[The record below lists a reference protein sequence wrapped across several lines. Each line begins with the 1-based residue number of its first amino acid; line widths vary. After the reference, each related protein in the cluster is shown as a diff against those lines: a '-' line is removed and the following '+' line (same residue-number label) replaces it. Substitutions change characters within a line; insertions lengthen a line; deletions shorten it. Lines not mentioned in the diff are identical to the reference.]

1 MKFPKRMNFFLI
13 TSALAL
19 GVGLTLSINNK
30 IDVNAAETLTYSTGF
45 ESAEGFTATTSYN
58 NTTVKYQGPS
68 DNQWGIIMG
77 TASTTNPLVG
87 AQSMQMRSYAS
98 PSAGY
103 DTVGR
108 VYPNWSFQNLTK
120 VVFQAKAYTASSTM
134 TVEYSL
140 DFSSWASMTL
150 SGTYGTTQSEMT
162 ATMPAPYYGNQT
174 TVWFRVN
181 HTLIGTVSRCTID
194 SVAVYAESSFGTLDH
209 IAVNTMPSKTEYL
222 VGETF
227 SSSGLSLI
235 GYDNANE
242 EIANT
247 MMIYEGFTTNYDSHA
262 FTSGEVGTVG
272 VTVTYSGKTASF
284 NVSVAA
290 VPVAENTL
298 HLSSDDFVSTSYAA
312 NNGEHTKVSADTSS
326 NIKYFTNQVM
336 KNSSNPVIQWQSN
349 TAYMYNTTS
358 FVEIHAIVI
367 DLGAEGVSALTVREG
382 ATIIPSSGSAVTP
395 SVVGTIH
402 TYIFSSGM
410 PFFYISNGGA
420 TTYIS
425 TIEVITV
432 DAYGDANTWAG
443 GFLSSTGAVCVSNG
457 STNLTDLSNAWSTLS
472 TSYGNLS
479 ADAKNYF
486 YSYGDTSIT
495 SAKER
500 YTYIVNKYSLSN
512 FIVNYSGTHWLVLP
526 SQNIVSDTSSNL
538 HIIVA
543 ISIIG
548 LSVLAFAFYLHQKKE
563 VIIKE

>member
-1 MKFPKRMNFFLI
+1 MHMKFPKRMSFFLI

-45 ESAEGFTATTSYN
+45 EASEGFSVSTVYN
-58 NTTVKYQGPS
+58 NSEPRLQGPS
-68 DNQWGIIMG
+68 GQQWGTIMG
-77 TASTTNPLVG
+77 TATTTAPLAG
-87 AQSMQMRSYAS
+87 SQQIQLRSYA
-98 PSAGY
+98 GNT
-103 DTVGR
+103 TVGR
-108 VYPNWSFQNLTK
+108 AYPDFYFVNLTK
-120 VVFQAKAYTASSTM
+120 VTFYTRAYTSGSTM
-134 TVEYSL
+134 SVEYSL
-140 DFSSWASMTL
+140 DNSTWAAMTITGTYSTTPSTIEASMPSGL
-150 SGTYGTTQSEMT
+150 SG
-162 ATMPAPYYGNQT
+162 NQP
-174 TVWFRVN
+174 TVYFRIN
-181 HTLIGTVSRCTID
+181 HTLVNVANRMYIDTVQ
-194 SVAVYAESSFGTLDH
+194 VYAESSFGTLDH
-209 IAVNTMPSKTEYL
+209 IAVDTMPAKTNYL

-395 SVVGTIH
+395 SVVGTVH

-410 PFFYISNGGA
+410 SFFYISNGGA

-457 STNLTDLSNAWSTLS
+457 STNLTDLSNAWSALS

-486 YSYGDTSIT
+486 YSYGDTSIA

-500 YTYIVNKYSLSN
+500 YAYIVNKYSLSN

-548 LSVLAFAFYLHQKKE
+548 LSVLAFAFYFHQKKE
-563 VIIKE
+563 IISKE

>member
-1 MKFPKRMNFFLI
+1 M
-13 TSALAL
+13 S
-19 GVGLTLSINNK
+19 
-30 IDVNAAETLTYSTGF
+30 
-45 ESAEGFTATTSYN
+45 
-58 NTTVKYQGPS
+58 
-68 DNQWGIIMG
+68 
-77 TASTTNPLVG
+77 
-87 AQSMQMRSYAS
+87 
-98 PSAGY
+98 
-103 DTVGR
+103 
-108 VYPNWSFQNLTK
+108 
-120 VVFQAKAYTASSTM
+120 
-134 TVEYSL
+134 VEYSL
-140 DFSSWASMTL
+140 DNSTWAAMTITGTYSTTPSTIEASMPSGL
-150 SGTYGTTQSEMT
+150 SG
-162 ATMPAPYYGNQT
+162 NQP
-174 TVWFRVN
+174 TVYFRIN
-181 HTLIGTVSRCTID
+181 HTLVNVANRMYIDTVQ
-194 SVAVYAESSFGTLDH
+194 VYAESSFGTLDH
-209 IAVNTMPSKTEYL
+209 IAVDTMPAKTNYL

-227 SSSGLSLI
+227 SSLGLSLI

-312 NNGEHTKVSADTSS
+312 NNGEHTKPSVDASS
-326 NIKYFTNQVM
+326 DIKYFTNQVM

-395 SVVGTIH
+395 SVVGTVH

-425 TIEVITV
+425 TIEVITA

-457 STNLTDLSNAWSTLS
+457 STNLTDLSNAWSALS

-486 YSYGDTSIT
+486 YSYGDTSIA
-495 SAKER
+495 SAKDR

-538 HIIVA
+538 HIIIA

>member
-1 MKFPKRMNFFLI
+1 M
-13 TSALAL
+13 
-19 GVGLTLSINNK
+19 
-30 IDVNAAETLTYSTGF
+30 
-45 ESAEGFTATTSYN
+45 
-58 NTTVKYQGPS
+58 PS
-68 DNQWGIIMG
+68 G
-77 TASTTNPLVG
+77 
-87 AQSMQMRSYAS
+87 
-98 PSAGY
+98 
-103 DTVGR
+103 
-108 VYPNWSFQNLTK
+108 
-120 VVFQAKAYTASSTM
+120 
-134 TVEYSL
+134 
-140 DFSSWASMTL
+140 L
-150 SGTYGTTQSEMT
+150 SG
-162 ATMPAPYYGNQT
+162 NQP
-174 TVWFRVN
+174 TVYFRIN
-181 HTLIGTVSRCTID
+181 HTLVNVANRMYIDTVQ
-194 SVAVYAESSFGTLDH
+194 VYAESSFGTLDH
-209 IAVNTMPSKTEYL
+209 IAVDTMPAKTNYL

-227 SSSGLSLI
+227 SSLGLSLI

-290 VPVAENTL
+290 VPMAENTL

-336 KNSSNPVIQWQSN
+336 KNSLNPVIQWQSN
-349 TAYMYNTTS
+349 TSYMYNTTS

-395 SVVGTIH
+395 SVVGTVH

-425 TIEVITV
+425 TIEVVTA

-472 TSYGNLS
+472 TSYGSLS

-486 YSYGDTSIT
+486 YSYGDTSIA

-538 HIIVA
+538 HIIIA
-543 ISIIG
+543 ILIIG

>member
-1 MKFPKRMNFFLI
+1 MHMKFPKRMSFFLI

-45 ESAEGFTATTSYN
+45 EASEGFSVSTVYN
-58 NTTVKYQGPS
+58 NSEPRLQGPS
-68 DNQWGIIMG
+68 GQQWGTIMG
-77 TASTTNPLVG
+77 TATTTAPLAG
-87 AQSMQMRSYAS
+87 SQQIQLRSYA
-98 PSAGY
+98 GNT
-103 DTVGR
+103 TVGR
-108 VYPNWSFQNLTK
+108 AYPDFYFVNLTK
-120 VVFQAKAYTASSTM
+120 VTFYTRAYTSGSTM
-134 TVEYSL
+134 SVEYSL
-140 DFSSWASMTL
+140 DNSTWAAMTITGTYSTTPSTIEASMPSGL
-150 SGTYGTTQSEMT
+150 SG
-162 ATMPAPYYGNQT
+162 NQP
-174 TVWFRVN
+174 TVYFRIN
-181 HTLIGTVSRCTID
+181 HTLVNAANRMYIDTVQ
-194 SVAVYAESSFGTLDH
+194 VYAESSFGTLDH
-209 IAVNTMPSKTEYL
+209 IAVDTMPAKTNYL

-312 NNGEHTKVSADTSS
+312 NNGEHTKPSVDASS
-326 NIKYFTNQVM
+326 DIKYFTNQVM

-472 TSYGNLS
+472 TSYGSLS
-479 ADAKNYF
+479 ADAQNYF

-548 LSVLAFAFYLHQKKE
+548 LSVLAFAFYFHQKKE
-563 VIIKE
+563 IISKE

>member
-1 MKFPKRMNFFLI
+1 MKFPKRMSFFLI

-45 ESAEGFTATTSYN
+45 EASEGFSVSTVYN
-58 NTTVKYQGPS
+58 NSEPRLQGPS
-68 DNQWGIIMG
+68 GQQWGTIMG
-77 TASTTNPLVG
+77 TATTTAPLAG
-87 AQSMQMRSYAS
+87 SQQIQLRSYA
-98 PSAGY
+98 
-103 DTVGR
+103 DNTTVGR
-108 VYPNWSFQNLTK
+108 AYPDFYFVNLTK
-120 VVFQAKAYTASSTM
+120 VTFYTRAHASGSTM
-134 TVEYSL
+134 SVEYSL
-140 DFSSWASMTL
+140 DNSTWAAMTITGTYSTTPSTIEASMPSGL
-150 SGTYGTTQSEMT
+150 SG
-162 ATMPAPYYGNQT
+162 NQP
-174 TVWFRVN
+174 TVYFRIN
-181 HTLIGTVSRCTID
+181 HTLVNVANRMYIDTVQ
-194 SVAVYAESSFGTLDH
+194 VYAESSFGTLDH
-209 IAVNTMPSKTEYL
+209 IAVDTMPAKTNYL

-227 SSSGLSLI
+227 SSLGLSLI

-395 SVVGTIH
+395 SVVGTVH

-472 TSYGNLS
+472 TSYGSLS

-486 YSYGDTSIT
+486 YSYGDTSIA
-495 SAKER
+495 SAKDR

-538 HIIVA
+538 HIIIA

>member
-1 MKFPKRMNFFLI
+1 MHMKFPKRMSFFLI

-45 ESAEGFTATTSYN
+45 EASEGFSVSTVYN
-58 NTTVKYQGPS
+58 NSEPRLQGPS
-68 DNQWGIIMG
+68 GQQWGTIMG
-77 TASTTNPLVG
+77 TATTTAPLAG
-87 AQSMQMRSYAS
+87 SQQIQLRSYA
-98 PSAGY
+98 
-103 DTVGR
+103 DNTTVGR
-108 VYPNWSFQNLTK
+108 AYPDFYFVNLTK
-120 VVFQAKAYTASSTM
+120 VTFYTRAHASGSTM
-134 TVEYSL
+134 SVEYSL
-140 DFSSWASMTL
+140 DNSTWAAMTITGTYSTTPSTIEASMPSGL
-150 SGTYGTTQSEMT
+150 SG
-162 ATMPAPYYGNQT
+162 NQP
-174 TVWFRVN
+174 TVYFRIN
-181 HTLIGTVSRCTID
+181 HTLVNVANRMYIDTVQ
-194 SVAVYAESSFGTLDH
+194 VYAESSFGTLDH
-209 IAVNTMPSKTEYL
+209 IAVDTMPAKTNYL

-336 KNSSNPVIQWQSN
+336 KNSSVIQWQSN

-395 SVVGTIH
+395 SVVGTVH

-410 PFFYISNGGA
+410 PFFYISNGDA
-420 TTYIS
+420 TTSIS

-457 STNLTDLSNAWSTLS
+457 STNLTDLSNAWSALS

-486 YSYGDTSIT
+486 YSYGDTSIA
-495 SAKER
+495 SAKDR

-538 HIIVA
+538 HIIIA

-563 VIIKE
+563 VISKE

>member
-1 MKFPKRMNFFLI
+1 MHMKFPKRMSFFLI

-45 ESAEGFTATTSYN
+45 EASEGFSVSTVYN
-58 NTTVKYQGPS
+58 NSEPRLQGPS
-68 DNQWGIIMG
+68 GQRWGTIMG
-77 TASTTNPLVG
+77 TATTTAPLAG
-87 AQSMQMRSYAS
+87 SQQIQLRSYA
-98 PSAGY
+98 
-103 DTVGR
+103 DNTTVGR
-108 VYPNWSFQNLTK
+108 AYPNFYFVNLTK
-120 VVFQAKAYTASSTM
+120 VTFYTRAYISGSTM
-134 TVEYSL
+134 SVEYSL
-140 DFSSWASMTL
+140 DNSTWAAMTITGTYSTTPSTIEASMPSGL
-150 SGTYGTTQSEMT
+150 SG
-162 ATMPAPYYGNQT
+162 NQP
-174 TVWFRVN
+174 TVYFRIN
-181 HTLIGTVSRCTID
+181 HTLVNVANRMYIDTVQ
-194 SVAVYAESSFGTLDH
+194 VYAESSFGTLDH
-209 IAVNTMPSKTEYL
+209 IAVDTMPAKTNYL

-227 SSSGLSLI
+227 SSLGLSLI

-290 VPVAENTL
+290 VPVAENSL

-336 KNSSNPVIQWQSN
+336 KNSLNPVIQWQSN
-349 TAYMYNTTS
+349 TSYMYNTTS

-395 SVVGTIH
+395 SVVGTVH

-472 TSYGNLS
+472 TSYGSLS

-486 YSYGDTSIT
+486 YSYGDTSIA

-538 HIIVA
+538 HIIIA

>member
-1 MKFPKRMNFFLI
+1 MKFPKRMSFFLI

-45 ESAEGFTATTSYN
+45 EASEGFSVSTVYN
-58 NTTVKYQGPS
+58 NSEPRLQGPS
-68 DNQWGIIMG
+68 GQQWGTIMG
-77 TASTTNPLVG
+77 TATTTAPLAG
-87 AQSMQMRSYAS
+87 SQQIQLRSYA
-98 PSAGY
+98 
-103 DTVGR
+103 DNTTVGR
-108 VYPNWSFQNLTK
+108 AYPDFYFVNLTK
-120 VVFQAKAYTASSTM
+120 VTFYTRAHASGSTM
-134 TVEYSL
+134 SVEYSL
-140 DFSSWASMTL
+140 DNSTWAAMTITGTYSTTPSTIEASMPSGL
-150 SGTYGTTQSEMT
+150 SG
-162 ATMPAPYYGNQT
+162 NQP
-174 TVWFRVN
+174 TVYFRIN
-181 HTLIGTVSRCTID
+181 HTLVNAANRMYIDTVQ
-194 SVAVYAESSFGTLDH
+194 VYAESSFGTLDH
-209 IAVNTMPSKTEYL
+209 IAVDTMPAKTNYL

-227 SSSGLSLI
+227 TSSGLSLI

-290 VPVAENTL
+290 VPVAENSL

-336 KNSSNPVIQWQSN
+336 KNSLNPVIQWQSN

-395 SVVGTIH
+395 SVVGTVH

-425 TIEVITV
+425 TIEVITA
-432 DAYGDANTWAG
+432 DTYGDANTWAG

-457 STNLTDLSNAWSTLS
+457 STNLTDLSNAWSALS

-486 YSYGDTSIT
+486 YSYGDTSIA
-495 SAKER
+495 SAKDR

-538 HIIVA
+538 HIIIA

>member
-1 MKFPKRMNFFLI
+1 MHMKFPKRMSFFLI

-45 ESAEGFTATTSYN
+45 EASEGFSVSTVYN
-58 NTTVKYQGPS
+58 NSEPRLQGPS
-68 DNQWGIIMG
+68 GQQWGTIMG
-77 TASTTNPLVG
+77 TATTTAPLAG
-87 AQSMQMRSYAS
+87 SQQIQLRSYV
-98 PSAGY
+98 GNT
-103 DTVGR
+103 TVGR
-108 VYPNWSFQNLTK
+108 AYPDFYFVNLTK
-120 VVFQAKAYTASSTM
+120 VSFYTRAYTSGSTM
-134 TVEYSL
+134 SVEYSL
-140 DFSSWASMTL
+140 DNSTWAAMTITGTYSTTPSTIEASMPSGL
-150 SGTYGTTQSEMT
+150 SG
-162 ATMPAPYYGNQT
+162 NQP
-174 TVWFRVN
+174 TVYFRIN
-181 HTLIGTVSRCTID
+181 HTLVNAANRMYIDTVQ
-194 SVAVYAESSFGTLDH
+194 VYAESSFGTLDH
-209 IAVNTMPSKTEYL
+209 IAVDTMPAKTNYL

-336 KNSSNPVIQWQSN
+336 KNSLNPVIQWQSN

-425 TIEVITV
+425 TIEVVTA

-472 TSYGNLS
+472 TSYGSLS

-486 YSYGDTSIT
+486 YSYGDTSIA

>member
-1 MKFPKRMNFFLI
+1 MKYPKRMSFFLI

-45 ESAEGFTATTSYN
+45 EASEGFSVSTVYN
-58 NTTVKYQGPS
+58 NLEPRLQGPS
-68 DNQWGIIMG
+68 GQQWGTIMG
-77 TASTTNPLVG
+77 TATTTAPLAG
-87 AQSMQMRSYAS
+87 SQQIQLRSYV
-98 PSAGY
+98 GNT
-103 DTVGR
+103 TVGR
-108 VYPNWSFQNLTK
+108 AYPNFYFVNLTK
-120 VVFQAKAYTASSTM
+120 VTFYTRAYISGSTM
-134 TVEYSL
+134 SVEYSL
-140 DFSSWASMTL
+140 DNSTWAAMTITGTYSTTPSTIEASMPSGL
-150 SGTYGTTQSEMT
+150 SG
-162 ATMPAPYYGNQT
+162 NQP
-174 TVWFRVN
+174 TVYFRIN
-181 HTLIGTVSRCTID
+181 HTLVNVANRMYIDTVQ
-194 SVAVYAESSFGTLDH
+194 VYAESSFGTLDH
-209 IAVNTMPSKTEYL
+209 IAVDTMPAKTNYL

-290 VPVAENTL
+290 VTVAENTL

-395 SVVGTIH
+395 SVVGTVH

-457 STNLTDLSNAWSTLS
+457 STNLTDLSNAWSALS

-486 YSYGDTSIT
+486 YSYGDTSIA
-495 SAKER
+495 SAKDR

-538 HIIVA
+538 HIIIA

>member
-1 MKFPKRMNFFLI
+1 MKFPKRMSFFLI

-45 ESAEGFTATTSYN
+45 EASEGFSVSTVYN
-58 NTTVKYQGPS
+58 NSEPRLQGPS
-68 DNQWGIIMG
+68 GQQWGTIMG
-77 TASTTNPLVG
+77 TATTTAPLAG
-87 AQSMQMRSYAS
+87 SQQIQLRSYA
-98 PSAGY
+98 
-103 DTVGR
+103 DNTTVGR
-108 VYPNWSFQNLTK
+108 AYPDFYFVNLTK
-120 VVFQAKAYTASSTM
+120 VTFYTRAHASGSTM
-134 TVEYSL
+134 SVEYSL
-140 DFSSWASMTL
+140 DNSTWAAMTITGTYSTTPSTIEASMPSGL
-150 SGTYGTTQSEMT
+150 SG
-162 ATMPAPYYGNQT
+162 NQP
-174 TVWFRVN
+174 TVYFRIN
-181 HTLIGTVSRCTID
+181 HTLVNAANRMYIDTVQ
-194 SVAVYAESSFGTLDH
+194 VYAESSFGTLDH
-209 IAVNTMPSKTEYL
+209 IAVDTMPAKTNYL

-227 SSSGLSLI
+227 TSSGLSLI

-290 VPVAENTL
+290 VPVAENSL

-336 KNSSNPVIQWQSN
+336 KSSSNPVIQWQSN

-395 SVVGTIH
+395 SVVGTVH

-425 TIEVITV
+425 TIEVITA

-457 STNLTDLSNAWSTLS
+457 STNLTDLSNAWSALS

-486 YSYGDTSIT
+486 YSYGDTSIA
-495 SAKER
+495 SAKDR

-538 HIIVA
+538 HIIIA

>member
-1 MKFPKRMNFFLI
+1 MKFPKRMSFFLI

-45 ESAEGFTATTSYN
+45 EASEGFSVSTVYN
-58 NTTVKYQGPS
+58 NSEPRLQGPS
-68 DNQWGIIMG
+68 GQQWGTIMG
-77 TASTTNPLVG
+77 TATTTAPLAG
-87 AQSMQMRSYAS
+87 SQQIQLRSYV
-98 PSAGY
+98 GNT
-103 DTVGR
+103 TVGR
-108 VYPNWSFQNLTK
+108 AYPDFYFVNLTK
-120 VVFQAKAYTASSTM
+120 VTFYTRAHASGSTM
-134 TVEYSL
+134 SVEYSL
-140 DFSSWASMTL
+140 DNSTWAAMTITGTYSTTPSTIEASMPSGL
-150 SGTYGTTQSEMT
+150 SG
-162 ATMPAPYYGNQT
+162 NQP
-174 TVWFRVN
+174 TVYFRIN
-181 HTLIGTVSRCTID
+181 HTLVNAANRMYIDTVQ
-194 SVAVYAESSFGTLDH
+194 VYAESSFGTLDH
-209 IAVNTMPSKTEYL
+209 IAVDTMPAKTNYL

-227 SSSGLSLI
+227 TSSGLSLI

-242 EIANT
+242 EIANM

-290 VPVAENTL
+290 VPVAENSL

-312 NNGEHTKVSADTSS
+312 NNGEHTKASADTSS

-336 KNSSNPVIQWQSN
+336 KSSSNPVIQWQSN

-395 SVVGTIH
+395 SVFGTVH

-425 TIEVITV
+425 TIEVITA
-432 DAYGDANTWAG
+432 DTYGDANTWAG

-457 STNLTDLSNAWSTLS
+457 STNLTDLSNAWSALS

-486 YSYGDTSIT
+486 YSYGDTSIA
-495 SAKER
+495 SAKDR

-538 HIIVA
+538 HIIIA

>member
-1 MKFPKRMNFFLI
+1 MKFPKRMSFFLI

-45 ESAEGFTATTSYN
+45 EASEGFSVSTVYN
-58 NTTVKYQGPS
+58 NSEPRLQGPS
-68 DNQWGIIMG
+68 GQQWGTIMG
-77 TASTTNPLVG
+77 TATTTAPLAG
-87 AQSMQMRSYAS
+87 SQQIQLRSYV
-98 PSAGY
+98 GNT
-103 DTVGR
+103 TVGR
-108 VYPNWSFQNLTK
+108 AYPDFYFVNLTK
-120 VVFQAKAYTASSTM
+120 VTFYTRAHASGSTM
-134 TVEYSL
+134 SVEYSL
-140 DFSSWASMTL
+140 DNSTWAAMTITGTYSTTPSTIEASMPSGL
-150 SGTYGTTQSEMT
+150 SG
-162 ATMPAPYYGNQT
+162 NQP
-174 TVWFRVN
+174 TVYFRIN
-181 HTLIGTVSRCTID
+181 HTLVNVANRMYIDTVQ
-194 SVAVYAESSFGTLDH
+194 VYAESSFGTLDH
-209 IAVNTMPSKTEYL
+209 IAVDTMPAKTNYL

-395 SVVGTIH
+395 SVVGTVH

-457 STNLTDLSNAWSTLS
+457 STNLTDLSNAWSALS

-486 YSYGDTSIT
+486 YSYGDTSIA
-495 SAKER
+495 SAKDR

-538 HIIVA
+538 HIIIA

>member
-1 MKFPKRMNFFLI
+1 MKYPKRMSFFLI

-30 IDVNAAETLTYSTGF
+30 IDVYAAETLTYSTGF
-45 ESAEGFTATTSYN
+45 EASEGFSVSTVYN
-58 NTTVKYQGPS
+58 NSEPRLQGPS
-68 DNQWGIIMG
+68 GQQWGTIMG
-77 TASTTNPLVG
+77 TATTTAPLAG
-87 AQSMQMRSYAS
+87 SQQIQLRSYA
-98 PSAGY
+98 GNT
-103 DTVGR
+103 TVGR
-108 VYPNWSFQNLTK
+108 AYPDFYFVNLTK
-120 VVFQAKAYTASSTM
+120 VTFYTRAYTSGSTM
-134 TVEYSL
+134 SVEYSL
-140 DFSSWASMTL
+140 DNSTWAAMTITGTYSTTPSTIEASMPSGL
-150 SGTYGTTQSEMT
+150 SG
-162 ATMPAPYYGNQT
+162 NQP
-174 TVWFRVN
+174 TVYFRIN
-181 HTLIGTVSRCTID
+181 HTLVNAANRMYIDTVQ
-194 SVAVYAESSFGTLDH
+194 VYAESSFGTLDH
-209 IAVNTMPSKTEYL
+209 IAVDTMPAKTNYL

-262 FTSGEVGTVG
+262 FTSGEIGTVG

-395 SVVGTIH
+395 SVVGTVH

-410 PFFYISNGGA
+410 SFFYISNGGA

-486 YSYGDTSIT
+486 YSYGDTSIA
-495 SAKER
+495 SAKDR

-538 HIIVA
+538 HIIIA

-548 LSVLAFAFYLHQKKE
+548 LSVLAFAFYFHQKKE

>member
-1 MKFPKRMNFFLI
+1 MKFPKRMSFFLI

-45 ESAEGFTATTSYN
+45 EASEGFSVSTVYN
-58 NTTVKYQGPS
+58 NSEPRLQGPS
-68 DNQWGIIMG
+68 GQQWGTIMG
-77 TASTTNPLVG
+77 TATTTAPLAG
-87 AQSMQMRSYAS
+87 SQQIQLRSYA
-98 PSAGY
+98 
-103 DTVGR
+103 DNTTVGR
-108 VYPNWSFQNLTK
+108 AYPDFYFVNLTK
-120 VVFQAKAYTASSTM
+120 VTFYTRAHASGSTM
-134 TVEYSL
+134 SVEYSL
-140 DFSSWASMTL
+140 DNSTWAAMTITGTYSTTPSTIEASMPSGL
-150 SGTYGTTQSEMT
+150 SG
-162 ATMPAPYYGNQT
+162 NQP
-174 TVWFRVN
+174 TVYFRIN
-181 HTLIGTVSRCTID
+181 HTLFNVANRMYIDTVQ
-194 SVAVYAESSFGTLDH
+194 VYAESSFGTLDH

-227 SSSGLSLI
+227 SSLGLSLI

-290 VPVAENTL
+290 VPVAENSL

-336 KNSSNPVIQWQSN
+336 KNSLNPVIQWQSN

-395 SVVGTIH
+395 SVVGTVH

-425 TIEVITV
+425 TIEVITA

-457 STNLTDLSNAWSTLS
+457 STNLTDLSNAWSALS

-486 YSYGDTSIT
+486 YSYGDTSIA
-495 SAKER
+495 SAKDR

-538 HIIVA
+538 HIIIA

>member
-1 MKFPKRMNFFLI
+1 MHMKFPKRMSFFLI

-45 ESAEGFTATTSYN
+45 EASEGFSVSTVYN
-58 NTTVKYQGPS
+58 NSEPRLQGPS
-68 DNQWGIIMG
+68 GQQWGTIMG
-77 TASTTNPLVG
+77 TATTTAPLAG
-87 AQSMQMRSYAS
+87 SQQIQLRSYA
-98 PSAGY
+98 GNT
-103 DTVGR
+103 TVGR
-108 VYPNWSFQNLTK
+108 AYPDFNFVNLTK
-120 VVFQAKAYTASSTM
+120 VTFYTRAYTSGSTM
-134 TVEYSL
+134 SVEYSL
-140 DFSSWASMTL
+140 DNSTWAAMTITGTYSTTPSTIEASMPSGL
-150 SGTYGTTQSEMT
+150 SG
-162 ATMPAPYYGNQT
+162 NQP
-174 TVWFRVN
+174 TVYFRIN
-181 HTLIGTVSRCTID
+181 HTLVNVANRMYIDTVQ
-194 SVAVYAESSFGTLDH
+194 VYAESSFGTLDH
-209 IAVNTMPSKTEYL
+209 IAVDTTPAKTNYL

-336 KNSSNPVIQWQSN
+336 KNSSNPVIQWQSD

-472 TSYGNLS
+472 TSYGSLS

-486 YSYGDTSIT
+486 YSYGDTSIA

-500 YTYIVNKYSLSN
+500 YAYIVNKYSLSN

-548 LSVLAFAFYLHQKKE
+548 LSVLAFAFYFHQKKE
-563 VIIKE
+563 IISKE

>member
-1 MKFPKRMNFFLI
+1 MKFPKRMSFFLI

-45 ESAEGFTATTSYN
+45 EASEGFSVSTVYN
-58 NTTVKYQGPS
+58 NSEPRLQGPS
-68 DNQWGIIMG
+68 GQQWGTIMG
-77 TASTTNPLVG
+77 TATTTAPLAG
-87 AQSMQMRSYAS
+87 SQQIQLRSYA
-98 PSAGY
+98 
-103 DTVGR
+103 DNTTVGR
-108 VYPNWSFQNLTK
+108 AYPDFYFVNLTK
-120 VVFQAKAYTASSTM
+120 VTFYTRAHASGSTM
-134 TVEYSL
+134 SVEYSL
-140 DFSSWASMTL
+140 DNSTWAAMTITGTYSTTPSTIEASMPSGL
-150 SGTYGTTQSEMT
+150 SG
-162 ATMPAPYYGNQT
+162 NQP
-174 TVWFRVN
+174 TVYFRIN
-181 HTLIGTVSRCTID
+181 HTLVNAANRMYIDTVQ
-194 SVAVYAESSFGTLDH
+194 VYAESSFGTLDH
-209 IAVNTMPSKTEYL
+209 IAVDTMPAKTNYL

-227 SSSGLSLI
+227 TSSGLSLI

-242 EIANT
+242 EIANM

-290 VPVAENTL
+290 VPVAENSL

-336 KNSSNPVIQWQSN
+336 KSSSNPVIQWQSN

-395 SVVGTIH
+395 SVVGTVH

-425 TIEVITV
+425 TIEVITA
-432 DAYGDANTWAG
+432 DTYGDANTWAG

-457 STNLTDLSNAWSTLS
+457 STNLTDLSNAWSALS
-472 TSYGNLS
+472 TSYGSLS

-486 YSYGDTSIT
+486 YSYGDTSIA
-495 SAKER
+495 SAKDR

-538 HIIVA
+538 HIIIA

>member
-1 MKFPKRMNFFLI
+1 M
-13 TSALAL
+13 
-19 GVGLTLSINNK
+19 
-30 IDVNAAETLTYSTGF
+30 
-45 ESAEGFTATTSYN
+45 
-58 NTTVKYQGPS
+58 PS
-68 DNQWGIIMG
+68 G
-77 TASTTNPLVG
+77 
-87 AQSMQMRSYAS
+87 
-98 PSAGY
+98 
-103 DTVGR
+103 
-108 VYPNWSFQNLTK
+108 
-120 VVFQAKAYTASSTM
+120 
-134 TVEYSL
+134 
-140 DFSSWASMTL
+140 L
-150 SGTYGTTQSEMT
+150 SG
-162 ATMPAPYYGNQT
+162 NQP
-174 TVWFRVN
+174 TVYFRIN
-181 HTLIGTVSRCTID
+181 HTLVNVANRMYIDTVQ
-194 SVAVYAESSFGTLDH
+194 VYAESSFGTLDH
-209 IAVNTMPSKTEYL
+209 IAVDTMPAKTNYL

-227 SSSGLSLI
+227 SSLGLSLI

-290 VPVAENTL
+290 VPMAENTL

-395 SVVGTIH
+395 SVVGTVH

-472 TSYGNLS
+472 TSYGSLS

-486 YSYGDTSIT
+486 YSYGDTSIA

-538 HIIVA
+538 HIIIA

>member
-1 MKFPKRMNFFLI
+1 MKFPKRMSFFLI

-45 ESAEGFTATTSYN
+45 EASEGFSVSTVYN
-58 NTTVKYQGPS
+58 NSEPRLQGPS
-68 DNQWGIIMG
+68 GQQWGTIMG
-77 TASTTNPLVG
+77 TATTTAPLAG
-87 AQSMQMRSYAS
+87 SQQIQLRSYA
-98 PSAGY
+98 GNT
-103 DTVGR
+103 TVGR
-108 VYPNWSFQNLTK
+108 AYPDFYFVNLTK
-120 VVFQAKAYTASSTM
+120 VSFYTRAYTSGSTM
-134 TVEYSL
+134 SVEYSL
-140 DFSSWASMTL
+140 DNSTWAAMTITGTYSTTPSTIEASMPSGL
-150 SGTYGTTQSEMT
+150 SG
-162 ATMPAPYYGNQT
+162 NQP
-174 TVWFRVN
+174 TVYFRIN
-181 HTLIGTVSRCTID
+181 HTLVNVANRMYIDTVQ
-194 SVAVYAESSFGTLDH
+194 VYAESSFGTLDH
-209 IAVNTMPSKTEYL
+209 IAVDTTPAKTNYL

-247 MMIYEGFTTNYDSHA
+247 MMIYEGFTTDYDSHA

-336 KNSSNPVIQWQSN
+336 KNSSNPVIQWQSD

-486 YSYGDTSIT
+486 YSYGDTSIA
-495 SAKER
+495 SAKDR

-538 HIIVA
+538 HIIIA

>member
-1 MKFPKRMNFFLI
+1 MKFPKRMSFFLI

-45 ESAEGFTATTSYN
+45 EASEGFSVSTVYN
-58 NTTVKYQGPS
+58 NSEPRLQGPS
-68 DNQWGIIMG
+68 GQQWGTIMG
-77 TASTTNPLVG
+77 TATTTAPLAG
-87 AQSMQMRSYAS
+87 SQQIQLRSYA
-98 PSAGY
+98 GNT
-103 DTVGR
+103 TVGR
-108 VYPNWSFQNLTK
+108 AYPDFYFVNLTK
-120 VVFQAKAYTASSTM
+120 VTFYTRAYTSGSTM
-134 TVEYSL
+134 SVEYSL
-140 DFSSWASMTL
+140 DNSTWAAMTITGTYSTTPSTIEASMPSGL
-150 SGTYGTTQSEMT
+150 SG
-162 ATMPAPYYGNQT
+162 NQP
-174 TVWFRVN
+174 TVYFRIN
-181 HTLIGTVSRCTID
+181 HTLVNVANRMYIDTVQ
-194 SVAVYAESSFGTLDH
+194 VYAESSFGTLDH
-209 IAVNTMPSKTEYL
+209 IAVDTMPAKTNYL

-312 NNGEHTKVSADTSS
+312 NNGEHTKPSVDASS
-326 NIKYFTNQVM
+326 DIKYFTNQVM

-358 FVEIHAIVI
+358 FVEIHSIVI

-395 SVVGTIH
+395 SVVGTVH

-425 TIEVITV
+425 TIEVITA
-432 DAYGDANTWAG
+432 DAYSDANTWAG
-443 GFLSSTGAVCVSNG
+443 GFLSSTGAICVSNG
-457 STNLTDLSNAWSTLS
+457 STNVTDLSNAWSTLS
-472 TSYGNLS
+472 TSYGSLS

-486 YSYGDTSIT
+486 YSYGDTSIA

-500 YTYIVNKYSLSN
+500 YAYIVNKYSLSN

-548 LSVLAFAFYLHQKKE
+548 LSVLVFAFYFHQKKE
-563 VIIKE
+563 IISKE

>member
-1 MKFPKRMNFFLI
+1 MKFPKRMSFFLI

-45 ESAEGFTATTSYN
+45 EASEGFSVSTVYN
-58 NTTVKYQGPS
+58 NSEPRLQGPS
-68 DNQWGIIMG
+68 GQQWGTIMG
-77 TASTTNPLVG
+77 TATTTAPLAG
-87 AQSMQMRSYAS
+87 SQQIQLRSYA
-98 PSAGY
+98 GNT
-103 DTVGR
+103 TVGR
-108 VYPNWSFQNLTK
+108 AYPDFYFVNLTK
-120 VVFQAKAYTASSTM
+120 VTFYTRAYTSGSTM
-134 TVEYSL
+134 SVEYSL
-140 DFSSWASMTL
+140 DNSTWAAMTITGTYSTTPSTIEASMPSGL
-150 SGTYGTTQSEMT
+150 SG
-162 ATMPAPYYGNQT
+162 NQP
-174 TVWFRVN
+174 TVYFRIN
-181 HTLIGTVSRCTID
+181 HTLVNVANRMYIDTVQ
-194 SVAVYAESSFGTLDH
+194 VYAESSFGTLDH

-312 NNGEHTKVSADTSS
+312 NNGEHTKPSVDASS
-326 NIKYFTNQVM
+326 DIKYFTNQVM

-358 FVEIHAIVI
+358 FVEIHSIVI

-395 SVVGTIH
+395 SVVGTVH

-425 TIEVITV
+425 TIEVITA
-432 DAYGDANTWAG
+432 DAYSDANTWAG
-443 GFLSSTGAVCVSNG
+443 GFLSSTGAICVSNG
-457 STNLTDLSNAWSTLS
+457 STNVTDLSNAWSTLS
-472 TSYGNLS
+472 TSYGSLS

-486 YSYGDTSIT
+486 YSYGDTSIA

-500 YTYIVNKYSLSN
+500 YAYIVNKYSLSN

-548 LSVLAFAFYLHQKKE
+548 LSVLVFAFYFHQKKE
-563 VIIKE
+563 IISKE

>member
-1 MKFPKRMNFFLI
+1 MHMKFPKRMSFFLI

-45 ESAEGFTATTSYN
+45 EASEGFSVSTVYN
-58 NTTVKYQGPS
+58 NSEPRLQGPS
-68 DNQWGIIMG
+68 GQQWGTIMG
-77 TASTTNPLVG
+77 TATTTAPLAG
-87 AQSMQMRSYAS
+87 SQQIQLRSYA
-98 PSAGY
+98 
-103 DTVGR
+103 DNTTVGR
-108 VYPNWSFQNLTK
+108 AYPNFYFVNLTK
-120 VVFQAKAYTASSTM
+120 VTFYTRAYISGSTM
-134 TVEYSL
+134 SVEYSL
-140 DFSSWASMTL
+140 DNSTWAAMTITGTYSTTPSTIEASMPSGL
-150 SGTYGTTQSEMT
+150 SG
-162 ATMPAPYYGNQT
+162 NQP
-174 TVWFRVN
+174 TVYFRIN
-181 HTLIGTVSRCTID
+181 HTLVNAANRMYIDTVQ
-194 SVAVYAESSFGTLDH
+194 VYAESSFGTLDH
-209 IAVNTMPSKTEYL
+209 IAVDTMPAKTNYL

-227 SSSGLSLI
+227 SSLGLSLI

-298 HLSSDDFVSTSYAA
+298 HLSSDDFVSTSYVA

-336 KNSSNPVIQWQSN
+336 KNSSNPVIQWQLN

-395 SVVGTIH
+395 SVIGTVH

-425 TIEVITV
+425 TIEVITA

-472 TSYGNLS
+472 TSYGSLS

-486 YSYGDTSIT
+486 YSYGDTSIA

-526 SQNIVSDTSSNL
+526 SQNIVSDASFNL

-548 LSVLAFAFYLHQKKE
+548 LSVLAFAFYFHQKKE
-563 VIIKE
+563 IISKE

>member
-1 MKFPKRMNFFLI
+1 MHMKFPKRMSFFLI

-45 ESAEGFTATTSYN
+45 EASEGFSVSTAYN
-58 NTTVKYQGPS
+58 NSEPRLQGPS
-68 DNQWGIIMG
+68 GQQWGTIMG
-77 TASTTNPLVG
+77 TATTTAPLAG
-87 AQSMQMRSYAS
+87 SQQIQLRSYA
-98 PSAGY
+98 
-103 DTVGR
+103 DNTTVGR
-108 VYPNWSFQNLTK
+108 AYPNFYFVNLTK
-120 VVFQAKAYTASSTM
+120 VTFYTRAYISGSTM
-134 TVEYSL
+134 SVEYSL
-140 DFSSWASMTL
+140 DNLTRAAMTITGTYSTTPSTIEASMPSGL
-150 SGTYGTTQSEMT
+150 SG
-162 ATMPAPYYGNQT
+162 NQP
-174 TVWFRVN
+174 TVYFRIN
-181 HTLIGTVSRCTID
+181 HTLVNVANRMYIDTVQ
-194 SVAVYAESSFGTLDH
+194 VYAESSFGTLDH
-209 IAVNTMPSKTEYL
+209 IAVDTMPAKTNYL

-227 SSSGLSLI
+227 SSLGLSLI

-290 VPVAENTL
+290 VPVAENSL

-395 SVVGTIH
+395 SVVGTVH

-457 STNLTDLSNAWSTLS
+457 STNLTDLSNAWSALS

-486 YSYGDTSIT
+486 YSYGDTSIA

-538 HIIVA
+538 HIIIA

>member
-1 MKFPKRMNFFLI
+1 MKFPKRMSFFLI

-19 GVGLTLSINNK
+19 GVGVTLSINNK

-45 ESAEGFTATTSYN
+45 EASEGFSVSTVYN
-58 NTTVKYQGPS
+58 NSEPRLQGPS
-68 DNQWGIIMG
+68 GQQWGTIMG
-77 TASTTNPLVG
+77 TATTTAPLAG
-87 AQSMQMRSYAS
+87 SQQIQLRSYA
-98 PSAGY
+98 GNT
-103 DTVGR
+103 TVGR
-108 VYPNWSFQNLTK
+108 AYPDFYFVNLTK
-120 VVFQAKAYTASSTM
+120 VSFYTRAYTSGSTM
-134 TVEYSL
+134 SVEYSL
-140 DFSSWASMTL
+140 DNSTWAAMTITGTYSTTPSTIEASMPSGL
-150 SGTYGTTQSEMT
+150 SG
-162 ATMPAPYYGNQT
+162 NQP
-174 TVWFRVN
+174 TVYFRIN
-181 HTLIGTVSRCTID
+181 HTLVNVANRMYIDTVQ
-194 SVAVYAESSFGTLDH
+194 VYAESSFGTLDH
-209 IAVNTMPSKTEYL
+209 IAVDTTPAKTNYL

-247 MMIYEGFTTNYDSHA
+247 MMIYEGFTTDYDSHA

-336 KNSSNPVIQWQSN
+336 KNSSNPVIQWQSD

-486 YSYGDTSIT
+486 YSYGDTSIA
-495 SAKER
+495 SAKDR

-538 HIIVA
+538 HIIIA

>member
-1 MKFPKRMNFFLI
+1 MKFPKRMSFFLI

-45 ESAEGFTATTSYN
+45 EASEGFSVSTVYN
-58 NTTVKYQGPS
+58 NSEPRLQGPS
-68 DNQWGIIMG
+68 GQQWGTIMG
-77 TASTTNPLVG
+77 TATTTAPLAG
-87 AQSMQMRSYAS
+87 SQQIQLRSYA
-98 PSAGY
+98 GNT
-103 DTVGR
+103 TVGR
-108 VYPNWSFQNLTK
+108 AYPDFYFVNLTK
-120 VVFQAKAYTASSTM
+120 VTFYTRAYTSGSTM
-134 TVEYSL
+134 SVEYSL
-140 DFSSWASMTL
+140 DNSTWAAMTITGTYSTTPSTIEASMPSGL
-150 SGTYGTTQSEMT
+150 SG
-162 ATMPAPYYGNQT
+162 NQP
-174 TVWFRVN
+174 TVYFRIN
-181 HTLIGTVSRCTID
+181 HTLVNVANRMYIDTVQ
-194 SVAVYAESSFGTLDH
+194 VYAESSFGTLDH

-235 GYDNANE
+235 GYDDANE

-312 NNGEHTKVSADTSS
+312 NNGEHTKPSVDASS
-326 NIKYFTNQVM
+326 DIKYFTNQVM

-358 FVEIHAIVI
+358 FVEIHSIVI

-395 SVVGTIH
+395 SVVGTVH

-425 TIEVITV
+425 TIEVITA
-432 DAYGDANTWAG
+432 DAYSDANTWAG

-472 TSYGNLS
+472 TSYGSLS

-486 YSYGDTSIT
+486 YSYGDTSIA

-500 YTYIVNKYSLSN
+500 YAYIVNKYSLSN

-548 LSVLAFAFYLHQKKE
+548 LSVLAFAFYFHQKKE
-563 VIIKE
+563 IISKE